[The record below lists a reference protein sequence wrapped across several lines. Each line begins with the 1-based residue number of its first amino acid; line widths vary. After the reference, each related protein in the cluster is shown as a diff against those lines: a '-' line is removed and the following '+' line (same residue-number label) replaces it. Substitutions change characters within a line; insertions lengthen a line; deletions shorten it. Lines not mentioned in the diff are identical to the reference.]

1 MKSSKRPAKKVA
13 GSRRIAPAPVRRP
26 ARQKSAPAAAR
37 RATRPIARPAVRQ
50 PADGSAQR
58 IRELEAEI
66 ERLRDALAHHE
77 REGVAPAETPTLE
90 AVDVAVAP
98 ETDETAVRK
107 TPIARPVEGDEPF
120 EEYDEEPDFL
130 DSAQGMQLRRQELDR
145 ERADRELELGDEP
158 FWWICPKCGEH
169 LSEHEFDNLKI
180 ERCENCGALCIDRGE
195 IDLLLLFSE
204 EDRSLAHRVRG
215 LLQ

>member
-1 MKSSKRPAKKVA
+1 MKSSKRPAKKA
-13 GSRRIAPAPVRRP
+13 SGSRRVAPAPVRRP
-26 ARQKSAPAAAR
+26 ARGKTAPSAAH
-37 RATRPIARPAVRQ
+37 RATRPIARPTVRQ

-77 REGVAPAETPTLE
+77 PEGAPPVETPTLE
-90 AVDVAVAP
+90 VVDAVAP
-98 ETDETAVRK
+98 PEADESPVRK
-107 TPIARPVEGDEPF
+107 TPVARPVEEDEPF
-120 EEYDEEPDFL
+120 EDYDEEPDFL
-130 DSAQGMQLRRQELDR
+130 DSAQGMLLRRQELDR

-169 LSEHEFDNLKI
+169 LSEHEFDNLKV
-180 ERCENCGALCIDRGE
+180 ERCENCGALCLDRGE

-204 EDRSLAHRVRG
+204 EDRTLAHRARG